1 MPENPVIPAKGPCF
15 LLFLSQTSNHEEQ
28 HGMTDYNSEFPH
40 IDLEQERKEI
50 LKAFKGLLRATK
62 TRNRESTKMIRKA
75 FDVAVEAHKD
85 MRRKS
90 GEPYIYHPIAVARI
104 CAEEMGLG
112 ATSVV
117 CALLHDTVED
127 THITLEDVEDLF
139 GAKVR
144 RIIDGL
150 TKIPEVFDENASI
163 QAENFRKMILT
174 ISDDIRVVLIKLA
187 DRLHN
192 MRTLGSMR
200 ADKQLKIASETKFL
214 YAPLAH
220 RLGLYSIKTELED
233 LSFKYT
239 EPDVYQAIENSLKST
254 QDVRNRFIRRFV
266 HPIREALLHEGYVFD
281 IKARTKSIS
290 SIHRKMV
297 TKGIPF
303 EEVYDLFAVRIIV
316 ETPVELEKPDCWRIY
331 SIVTDFYQPSPERL
345 RDWISTPRA
354 NGYESLHTT
363 VMSPQGKWVEV
374 QIRSK
379 RMDEIAEKGLAAHY
393 KYKENKNEDS
403 KFDRWVA
410 EIRELIE
417 NPDVSAM
424 DFVNEFKLNLFSD
437 EIYVFTP
444 KGDLRVLP
452 TGATILDFAY
462 DIHTAIGDKCI
473 GAKVNT
479 KLMPLSYQLQN
490 GDQVEIITSSKQKPN
505 EEWLRFVVSARAK
518 QKIKSSLNEE
528 RKSIALD
535 GKEILERKFKQYN
548 IRFQNENIQFL
559 EKFFKMPTVTELYFR
574 IAKGK
579 IDLTKLRE
587 IENVN
592 GMLQLEKK
600 ESAVPKDKHELDVYP
615 KINKKEDTII
625 IGEDFKNI
633 QYKLAKCCS
642 PIPGDAVFGFITI
655 NEGIKI
661 HRNNCPN
668 AEHLMSKMA
677 YRCIK
682 ARWKSQELTAHI
694 ASLRLVGIDNVGI
707 VNKITAIISN
717 QLNVNMKSISFEAND
732 GLFEGRIQ
740 VMVYDREH
748 LEQLIRNFEMIEGVK
763 RVERWDID
771 TAEETI
777 T

>member
-1 MPENPVIPAKGPCF
+1 MDI
-15 LLFLSQTSNHEEQ
+15 Q
-28 HGMTDYNSEFPH
+28 H
-40 IDLEQERKEI
+40 IDLEKERKEI
-50 LKAFKGLLRATK
+50 LNAFKGLLRATK
-62 TRNRESTKMIRKA
+62 NRSRENTKMIRKA
-75 FDVAVEAHKD
+75 FDVAVDAHKD

-127 THITLEDVEDLF
+127 THITLQDVEDLF
-139 GAKVR
+139 GEKAR
-144 RIIDGL
+144 TIIDGL

-174 ISDDIRVVLIKLA
+174 ISGDIRVVLIKLA

-200 ADKQLKIASETKFL
+200 PDKQLKIASETKFL

-220 RLGLYSIKTELED
+220 RLGLYSIKSELDD
-233 LSFKYT
+233 LAFKYT
-239 EPDVYQAIENSLKST
+239 EPEVYKQIESNLKST
-254 QDVRNRFIRRFV
+254 QDVRNRFIRRFTQ
-266 HPIREALLHEGYVFD
+266 PIREALIHEGYVFD
-281 IKARTKSIS
+281 MKVRTKSIS
-290 SIHRKMV
+290 SIWRKMQ

-303 EEVYDLFAVRIIV
+303 EEVYDLFAIRIIV
-316 ETPVELEKPDCWRIY
+316 DTPVELEKPDCWRIY
-331 SIVTDFYQPSPERL
+331 SIVTDYYQPSPERL

-393 KYKENKNEDS
+393 KYKEDKSEDS
-403 KFDRWVA
+403 KFDRWIA
-410 EIRELIE
+410 EIRELME
-417 NPDVSAM
+417 NPDLSAM
-424 DFVNEFKLNLFSD
+424 DFVNEFKMNLFSD

-444 KGDLRVLP
+444 KGELRVLP

-479 KLMPLSYQLQN
+479 KLVPLSYQLHN
-490 GDQVEIITSSKQKPN
+490 GDQVEIITSAKQKPTD
-505 EEWLRFVVSARAK
+505 EWLRFVTSARAK

-528 RKSIALD
+528 RKAIALD
-535 GKEILERKFKQYN
+535 GKEILERKFKQFN
-548 IRFQNENIQFL
+548 IRFQLDNIQVL
-559 EKFFKMPTVTELYFR
+559 ETFFGMPSTTELYFR

-579 IDLTKLRE
+579 IDLTKIRE

-592 GMLQLEKK
+592 GILQLEKK
-600 ESAVPKDKHELDVYP
+600 GSLPKDKHELDVYP
-615 KINKKEDTII
+615 KINKKEDVII

-633 QYKLAKCCS
+633 QYKLAKCCN

-661 HRNNCPN
+661 HRNNCAN

-677 YRCIK
+677 YRCVK
-682 ARWKSQELTAHI
+682 AKWKSKELVSHL
-694 ASLRLVGIDNVGI
+694 ASLRLVGIDNIGI
-707 VNKITAIISN
+707 VNRITEIISN
-717 QLNVNMKSISFEAND
+717 QHNVNMKSISFEAND
-732 GLFEGRIQ
+732 GLFEGKIQ
-740 VMVYDREH
+740 VLVYDKEH
-748 LEQLIRNFEMIEGVK
+748 LDQLIAKFELIEGVR
-763 RVERWDID
+763 RVERWDNQ
-771 TAEETI
+771 EEDQTNLR
-777 T
+777 

>member
-1 MPENPVIPAKGPCF
+1 M
-15 LLFLSQTSNHEEQ
+15 SQTKKVFTEAE
-28 HGMTDYNSEFPH
+28 
-40 IDLEQERKEI
+40 LEQERKEI
-50 LKAFKGLLRATK
+50 LNAFKGLLRATK
-62 TRNRESTKMIRKA
+62 DRSREDTRMIRKA

-112 ATSVV
+112 ATAIT

-127 THITLEDVEDLF
+127 THITLQDVEDLF
-139 GAKVR
+139 GPKVR
-144 RIIDGL
+144 LIIDGL

-220 RLGLYSIKTELED
+220 RLGLFSIKSELED
-233 LSFKYT
+233 LAMMYS
-239 EPDVYQAIENSLKST
+239 EPEVYKKIETNLKST

-266 HPIREALLHEGYVFD
+266 SPIKDALTHEGYAFEV
-281 IKARTKSIS
+281 KARTKSIS
-290 SIHRKMV
+290 SIWRKMH
-297 TKGIPF
+297 TKDIPF
-303 EEVYDLFAVRIIV
+303 EEVYDVFAIRIIV
-316 ETPVELEKPDCWRIY
+316 DTPQELEKPDCWRIY
-331 SIVTDFYQPSPERL
+331 SIVTDFYQPSPDRL

-363 VMSPQGKWVEV
+363 VMSPSGKWVEV

-393 KYKENKNEDS
+393 KYKESNSEES
-403 KFDRWVA
+403 KFDRWIA
-410 EIRELIE
+410 EIRDLLE
-417 NPDVSAM
+417 NSDSNAM
-424 DFVNEFKLNLFSD
+424 DFVNEFKANLFSE

-444 KGDLRVLP
+444 KGELRVLP
-452 TGATILDFAY
+452 NGSTILDFAY
-462 DIHTAIGDKCI
+462 DIHTDIGDKCI
-473 GAKVNT
+473 GAKVNNR
-479 KLMPLSYQLQN
+479 LVPLSYQLLN
-490 GDQVEIITSSKQKPN
+490 GDQLEIITSSKQKPN
-505 EEWLRFVVSARAK
+505 EEWLRFVISARAK

-528 RKSIALD
+528 RKAIAQD
-535 GKEILERKFKQYN
+535 GREILERKFKQHN
-548 IRFQNENIQFL
+548 IKFTSDNIAFL
-559 EKFFKMPTVTELYFR
+559 EKFFVMPSGTELYFR

-579 IDLTKLRE
+579 IDLTKLRD
-587 IENVN
+587 IDCVH
-592 GMLQLEKK
+592 GVLQQEKK
-600 ESAVPKDKHELDVYP
+600 APAAKKDKHEKDVY
-615 KINKKEDTII
+615 KKVDKKEDVII

-633 QYKLAKCCS
+633 QYQMARCCN
-642 PIPGDAVFGFITI
+642 PIPGDEVFGFITI

-668 AEHLMSKMA
+668 AEHLMSKMN

-682 ARWKSQELTAHI
+682 ARWQSKKLEERI
-694 ASLRLVGIDNVGI
+694 AAIRINGIDNIGL
-707 VNKITAIISN
+707 VNRLTEIISK
-717 QLNVNMKSISFEAND
+717 QHNVNMKSISFETDD
-732 GLFEGRIQ
+732 GIFEGRIK
-740 VMVYDREH
+740 VLVYDTEH
-748 LEQLIRNFEMIEGVK
+748 LEQLMSKFEQVEGVQ
-763 RVERWDID
+763 RVTRWD
-771 TAEETI
+771 TEEEVSS
-777 T
+777 